1 MSPGLRKLAL
11 TAHLACTLGWLGALL
26 GFLALAIAG
35 LAGVEGRTMQACYV
49 AMGLIAW
56 FVIVPLAH
64 GALLSGLVQALGT
77 PWGLFRHYWVV
88 AKLALTVLA
97 LAILVLKMGPIS
109 HLAAAA
115 DRGFEPADLFGL
127 RVSVMAHAAG
137 GVAVLLVIAGLAV
150 YKPPGLLESRMPRW
164 AKSFSVLLV
173 GLVLMLAIMM
183 IIGGHGPRAHAA
195 ASEGD
200 KAVSIPLGDQ
210 SKWEVLQYSRIPPHK
225 VRFTKAGLEMHVE
238 RSAMPLVHALAKPF
252 ATRRVR
258 VKGRVEGT
266 LNIPPGRQGE
276 EGYDD
281 YVFRI
286 GLVEPGKRTLG
297 SIQRRFVADWVK
309 KLYELAP
316 TGSGISGIR
325 FFNVAVEKSHI
336 GKKRQHPLSD
346 LIREEV
352 VALPRADGRFDFEHV
367 LAQPL
372 QTIAVWLS
380 SDGDDTKST
389 FTVRVEAIELLAQ

>member
-1 MSPGLRKLAL
+1 MLHRAQS
-11 TAHLACTLGWLGALL
+11 
-26 GFLALAIAG
+26 
-35 LAGVEGRTMQACYV
+35 
-49 AMGLIAW
+49 
-56 FVIVPLAH
+56 
-64 GALLSGLVQALGT
+64 LSA
-77 PWGLFRHYWVV
+77 
-88 AKLALTVLA
+88 
-97 LAILVLKMGPIS
+97 
-109 HLAAAA
+109 
-115 DRGFEPADLFGL
+115 
-127 RVSVMAHAAG
+127 
-137 GVAVLLVIAGLAV
+137 VAVLLTFASCALAQ
-150 YKPPGLLESRMPRW
+150 S
-164 AKSFSVLLV
+164 SISV
-173 GLVLMLAIMM
+173 
-183 IIGGHGPRAHAA
+183 
-195 ASEGD
+195 
-200 KAVSIPLGDQ
+200 PLGEQ
-210 SKWEVLQYSRIPPHK
+210 TNWQVLQYSRIPPHK
-225 VRFTKAGLEMHVE
+225 VQFTKAGLAMQVE
-238 RSAMPLVHALAKPF
+238 RSAMPLVHPLGKPF
-252 ATRRVR
+252 ATKRVR

-281 YVFRI
+281 YVFRL

-297 SIQRRFVADWVK
+297 SVQRRFVADWVK

-316 TGSGISGIR
+316 PGSGISGIH
-325 FFNVAVEKSHI
+325 FFNVAAEKNHL